1 MEETKVEERIDNFLE
16 HLSIEKGYSPNT
28 LSAYRIDLTQF
39 IDYLMALAQGRRW
52 VWAGVEK
59 PDIISYIMHLKE
71 ERQYASSTVA
81 RKVAAIKSFFHF
93 LWREGHI
100 SDDPTAALDSPRVE
114 KRLPRVI
121 SFGEVKSLLAQPGKE
136 GGAKGLRDHALLHLL
151 YATGMRAS
159 EVVSLNLDD
168 LNLASAS
175 VRCWGKGSKERI
187 IPIHAQAVEALRE
200 YMERGRREFLK
211 PENPGERALFLNQR
225 GGRLTRQGLW
235 LIVKGYVKEAGLPEG
250 VTPHTLR
257 HSFATHMLDGDADLI
272 NVQQLLGHASVSTTQ
287 IYTHV
292 SSERLREVYDRSH
305 PRAKD

>member
-1 MEETKVEERIDNFLE
+1 MEETRVRERIDDFLE
-16 HLSIEKGYSPNT
+16 HLSVEKGYSPHT
-28 LSAYRIDLTQF
+28 LSAYETDLSQF
-39 IDYLMALAQGRRW
+39 LDYLMAQAQERRW

-59 PDIISYIMHLKE
+59 RDIISYIMHLKG

-93 LWREGHI
+93 LWRDGHI
-100 SDDPTAALDSPRVE
+100 NDDPTAALDSPRVE

-121 SFGEVKSLLAQPGKE
+121 SLEEVKSLLAQPSK
-136 GGAKGLRDHALLHLL
+136 GGDAKGLRDRALLHLL

-159 EVVSLNLDD
+159 EVVALKLDD

-175 VRCWGKGSKERI
+175 ARCWGKGSKERI
-187 IPIHAQAVEALRE
+187 IPIHPQAVEALRE
-200 YMERGRREFLK
+200 YVERGRREFLK

-225 GGRLTRQGLW
+225 GKRLTRQGLW

-250 VTPHTLR
+250 ITPHTLR
-257 HSFATHMLDGDADLI
+257 HSFATHMLEGDADLI

>member
-1 MEETKVEERIDNFLE
+1 MEETKVRERIDNFLE
-16 HLSIEKGYSPNT
+16 HLSVEKGYSLNT
-28 LSAYRIDLTQF
+28 LSAYKIDLTQF
-39 IDYLMALAQGRRW
+39 LDYLMALAEERRW

-59 PDIISYIMHLKE
+59 PDLVSYIRHLKE
-71 ERQYASSTVA
+71 GRQYASSTVA

-121 SFGEVKSLLAQPGKE
+121 SFEEVKSLLAQPSKE
-136 GGAKGLRDHALLHLL
+136 GGVKGSRDRALLQLL

-187 IPIHAQAVEALRE
+187 IPIHAQAVATLRE
-200 YMERGRREFLK
+200 YIERGRREFLK
-211 PENPGERALFLNQR
+211 PENAGERALFLNQR
-225 GGRLTRQGLW
+225 GKRLTRQGLW
-235 LIVKGYVKEAGLPEG
+235 LIVKGYVKEAGLSEG

-292 SSERLREVYDRSH
+292 SSERLREVYDKSH
-305 PRAKD
+305 PRAKE

>member
-1 MEETKVEERIDNFLE
+1 MEETKVRERVDNFLE
-16 HLSIEKGYSPNT
+16 HLSVEKGYSLNT
-28 LSAYRIDLTQF
+28 LSAYKIDLTQF
-39 IDYLMALAQGRRW
+39 LDYLMALAEERRW

-59 PDIISYIMHLKE
+59 PDLVSYIRHLKE
-71 ERQYASSTVA
+71 GRQYASSTVA

-121 SFGEVKSLLAQPGKE
+121 SFEEVKSLLAQPSKE
-136 GGAKGLRDHALLHLL
+136 GGVKGWRDRALLQLL

-187 IPIHAQAVEALRE
+187 IPIHAQAVATLRD
-200 YMERGRREFLK
+200 YVERGRREFLK
-211 PENPGERALFLNQR
+211 PENAGERALFLNQR
-225 GGRLTRQGLW
+225 GRRLTRQGLW
-235 LIVKGYVKEAGLPEG
+235 LIVKGYVKEAGLSEG

-292 SSERLREVYDRSH
+292 SSERLREVYDKSH
-305 PRAKD
+305 PRAKG

>member
-1 MEETKVEERIDNFLE
+1 MAETKVRERVDNFLE

-28 LSAYRIDLTQF
+28 SVAYKTDLAQF
-39 IDYLMALAQGRRW
+39 LDYLMALAQERRW
-52 VWAGVEK
+52 AWAGVEK
-59 PDIISYIMHLKE
+59 SDIISYIMHLKE

-93 LWREGHI
+93 LWRAGHI

-121 SFGEVKSLLAQPGKE
+121 SFEEVKRLLAQPSKDS
-136 GGAKGLRDHALLHLL
+136 GAKGLRDRALLHLL

-187 IPIHAQAVEALRE
+187 IPIHPQAVEALRE
-200 YMERGRREFLK
+200 YVERGRREFLK
-211 PENPGERALFLNQR
+211 PENPGERALFLNWR
-225 GGRLTRQGLW
+225 GRRLTRQGLW
-235 LIVKGYVKEAGLPEG
+235 LIFKGYAEEAGLPEG

>member
-1 MEETKVEERIDNFLE
+1 MEETRVRERIDDFLE
-16 HLSIEKGYSPNT
+16 HLSVEKGYSPHT
-28 LSAYRIDLTQF
+28 LSAYETDLSQF
-39 IDYLMALAQGRRW
+39 LDYLMAQAQERRW

-59 PDIISYIMHLKE
+59 RDIISYIMHLKG

-93 LWREGHI
+93 LWRDGHI
-100 SDDPTAALDSPRVE
+100 NDDPTAALDSPRVE

-121 SFGEVKSLLAQPGKE
+121 SLEEVKTLLAQPSQ
-136 GGAKGLRDHALLHLL
+136 GGDAKGLRDRALLHLL

-159 EVVSLNLDD
+159 EVVALKLDD

-175 VRCWGKGSKERI
+175 ARCWGKGSKERI
-187 IPIHAQAVEALRE
+187 IPIHPQAVEALRE
-200 YMERGRREFLK
+200 YVERGRREFLK
-211 PENPGERALFLNQR
+211 AENPGERALFLNQR
-225 GGRLTRQGLW
+225 GKRLTRQGLW

-250 VTPHTLR
+250 ITPHTLR
-257 HSFATHMLDGDADLI
+257 HSFATHMLEGDADLI

>member
-1 MEETKVEERIDNFLE
+1 MEETKVRERVDNFLE
-16 HLSIEKGYSPNT
+16 HLSVEKGYSLNT
-28 LSAYRIDLTQF
+28 LSAYKIDLTQF
-39 IDYLMALAQGRRW
+39 LDYLMALAEERRW

-59 PDIISYIMHLKE
+59 PDIISYIRHLKE
-71 ERQYASSTVA
+71 GRQYASSTVA

-121 SFGEVKSLLAQPGKE
+121 SFEEVKSLLAQPSKE
-136 GGAKGLRDHALLHLL
+136 GGVKGSRDRALLQLL

-187 IPIHAQAVEALRE
+187 IPIHAQAVATLRD
-200 YMERGRREFLK
+200 YVERGRREFLK
-211 PENPGERALFLNQR
+211 PENAGERALFLNQR
-225 GGRLTRQGLW
+225 GKRLTRQGLW
-235 LIVKGYVKEAGLPEG
+235 LIVKGYVKEAGLSEG

-292 SSERLREVYDRSH
+292 SSERLREVYDKSH
-305 PRAKD
+305 PRAKE

>member
-1 MEETKVEERIDNFLE
+1 MEETKVRERVDNFLE
-16 HLSIEKGYSPNT
+16 YLSVEKGYSLNT
-28 LSAYRIDLTQF
+28 LSAYKIDLTQF
-39 IDYLMALAQGRRW
+39 LDHLMALAEGRRW

-59 PDIISYIMHLKE
+59 PDLVSYIRHLKE
-71 ERQYASSTVA
+71 GRQYASSTVA

-121 SFGEVKSLLAQPGKE
+121 SFEEVKSLLAQPSKE
-136 GGAKGLRDHALLHLL
+136 GGVKGWRDRALLQLL

-187 IPIHAQAVEALRE
+187 IPIHAQAVATLRE
-200 YMERGRREFLK
+200 YVERGRMEFLK
-211 PENPGERALFLNQR
+211 PESAGERALFLNQR
-225 GGRLTRQGLW
+225 GKRLTRQGLW
-235 LIVKGYVKEAGLPEG
+235 LIVKGYVKEAGLSEG

-292 SSERLREVYDRSH
+292 SSERLREVYDKSH
-305 PRAKD
+305 PRAKG

>member
-1 MEETKVEERIDNFLE
+1 MEETKVRERIDNFLE
-16 HLSIEKGYSPNT
+16 HLSVEKGYSLNT
-28 LSAYRIDLTQF
+28 LSAYKIDLTQF
-39 IDYLMALAQGRRW
+39 LDHLMALAEGRRW

-59 PDIISYIMHLKE
+59 PDLVSYIRHLKE
-71 ERQYASSTVA
+71 GRQYASSTVA

-121 SFGEVKSLLAQPGKE
+121 SFEEVKSLLAQPSKE
-136 GGAKGLRDHALLHLL
+136 GGVKGWRDRALLQLL

-187 IPIHAQAVEALRE
+187 IPIHAQAVATLRD
-200 YMERGRREFLK
+200 YVERGRMEFLK
-211 PENPGERALFLNQR
+211 PESAGERALFLNQR
-225 GGRLTRQGLW
+225 GKRLTRQGLW
-235 LIVKGYVKEAGLPEG
+235 LIVKGYVKEAGLSEG

-292 SSERLREVYDRSH
+292 SSERLREVYDKSH
-305 PRAKD
+305 PRAKG

>member
-1 MEETKVEERIDNFLE
+1 MEETKVRERVDNFLE
-16 HLSIEKGYSPNT
+16 HLSVEKGYSLNT
-28 LSAYRIDLTQF
+28 LSAYKIDLTQF
-39 IDYLMALAQGRRW
+39 HDHLMALAEGRRW

-59 PDIISYIMHLKE
+59 PDLVSYIRHLKE
-71 ERQYASSTVA
+71 GRQYASSTVA

-121 SFGEVKSLLAQPGKE
+121 SFEEVKSLLAQPSKE
-136 GGAKGLRDHALLHLL
+136 GGVKGWRDRALLQLL

-187 IPIHAQAVEALRE
+187 IPIHAQAVATLRD
-200 YMERGRREFLK
+200 YIERGRMEFLK
-211 PENPGERALFLNQR
+211 PENAGERALFLNQR
-225 GGRLTRQGLW
+225 GKRLTRQGLW
-235 LIVKGYVKEAGLPEG
+235 LIVKGYVKEAGLSEG

-292 SSERLREVYDRSH
+292 SSERLREVYDKSH
-305 PRAKD
+305 PRAKG